1 MVGPLRGMGLCHS
14 SGDNAKLT
22 PEEREKAKMAKAR
35 SKALERKAEQ
45 DRDQDSEVF
54 KLLLLGAGESGKST
68 LFKQMVSIYG
78 AGPSDSER
86 RAVEPIIYNNVITSM
101 QMLVNQAPK
110 WGEGVIACPESV
122 QVVQALTNDSVIDD
136 SNRSHIKAL
145 WADRVIQTTY
155 QHRSHF
161 QLLDSAVYFF
171 EKLDQ
176 LGAPGYLPSD
186 QDILRCRVRTTGI
199 VEQEF
204 HINGEKFRLFDVG
217 GQRNERKKWIHCFE
231 GVTAVLFVGVLSE
244 YDLTL
249 YEDESMNRMEETLQ
263 IFDEICNSAY
273 FTKTSIILF
282 LNKRDIFQEKIK
294 VVPLNVC
301 PCFKSYNGPNT
312 YETGC
317 QLIEN
322 AFHAR
327 NKNPNKLIY
336 AHVTCA
342 TDTNNMK
349 VVLNAVNDIIIR
361 GRLGAAG
368 FV

>member
-1 MVGPLRGMGLCHS
+1 MGLCHS
-14 SGDNAKLT
+14 SGDAKLT

-35 SKALERKAEQ
+35 SKALEKKAET
-45 DRDQDSEVF
+45 DHDQDSEIF

-78 AGPSDSER
+78 TGPSEAER
-86 RAVEPIIYNNVITSM
+86 RAVEPIIYNNVIISM
-101 QMLVNQAPK
+101 QTLVTQSTK
-110 WGEGVIACPESV
+110 WGGGRIEALAAV
-122 QVVQALTNDSVIDD
+122 QVVSALNNDSVIDD
-136 SNRSHIKAL
+136 SNRKQLKAL
-145 WADRVIQTTY
+145 WADPVIQTTY
-155 QHRSHF
+155 EHRSHF

-171 EKLDQ
+171 DKLDQ
-176 LGAPGYLPSD
+176 LGVPGYMPSD
-186 QDILRCRVRTTGI
+186 QDLLRCRVRTTGI

-204 HINGEKFRLFDVG
+204 QINGEKFRLFDVG

-249 YEDESMNRMEETLQ
+249 YEDETMNRMEETLN
-263 IFDEICNSAY
+263 IFDEICNSSY
-273 FTKTSIILF
+273 FSKTSIILF
-282 LNKRDIFQEKIK
+282 LNKRDIFQDKIK
-294 VVPLNVC
+294 HVPLNSC
-301 PCFKSYNGPNT
+301 PCFKTYTGPNT
-312 YETGC
+312 YDAGC

-322 AFHAR
+322 SFHAR

>member
-1 MVGPLRGMGLCHS
+1 MGLCHS
-14 SGDNAKLT
+14 NGDAKLT
-22 PEEREKAKMAKAR
+22 PEEKEKAKLAKAR

-45 DRDQDSEVF
+45 DRDLDSEVF

-78 AGPSDSER
+78 AGTSEAER

-101 QMLVNQAPK
+101 QMLITQSAK
-110 WGEGVIACPESV
+110 WGGEAPIGCEESV
-122 QVVQALTNDSVIDD
+122 KVVTALTNDSAIDD
-136 SNRSHIKAL
+136 SNRSHLKAL
-145 WADRVIQTTY
+145 WADPVVKETY

-171 EKLDQ
+171 EKLDE
-176 LGAPGYLPSD
+176 LGVAGYTPSD

-204 HINGEKFRLFDVG
+204 HINSEKFRLFDVG

-231 GVTAVLFVGVLSE
+231 AVTAVLFVGVLSE
-244 YDLTL
+244 YDLAL
-249 YEDESMNRMEETLQ
+249 YEDETMNRMEETLN

-282 LNKRDIFQEKIK
+282 LNKRDIFAEKIK
-294 VVPLNVC
+294 TVPLNVC
-301 PCFKSYNGPNT
+301 PCLKTYTGPNT
-312 YETGC
+312 YDAGC

>member
-1 MVGPLRGMGLCHS
+1 
-14 SGDNAKLT
+14 
-22 PEEREKAKMAKAR
+22 
-35 SKALERKAEQ
+35 
-45 DRDQDSEVF
+45 
-54 KLLLLGAGESGKST
+54 
-68 LFKQMVSIYG
+68 
-78 AGPSDSER
+78 
-86 RAVEPIIYNNVITSM
+86 M
-101 QMLVNQAPK
+101 QMLIAQSAK
-110 WGEGVIACPESV
+110 WGKGDIGCPASV
-122 QVVQALTNDSVIDD
+122 QAVTALDNESAVDD
-136 SNRSHIKAL
+136 SNRKHLKAL
-145 WADRVIQTTY
+145 WADPVIQTTY
-155 QHRSHF
+155 LHRSHF

-171 EKLDQ
+171 DKLDQ
-176 LGAPGYLPSD
+176 LGGPGYLPSD

-204 HINGEKFRLFDVG
+204 QINGEKFRLFDVG

-249 YEDESMNRMEETLQ
+249 YEDETMNRMEETLN
-263 IFDEICNSAY
+263 IFEEICNSAF

-294 VVPLNVC
+294 AVALNVC
-301 PCFKSYNGPNT
+301 PCFKSYTGPNT
-312 YETGC
+312 YEAGC

-322 AFHAR
+322 SFHAR